1 MKRSAAES
9 AALRL
14 RERRNCH
21 EALCAFRRLCTPAGL
36 VLARGLHDA
45 VIAFTEAL
53 EPSYGC
59 GTHAQ
64 HNCLKLHLD
73 SRDARESD
81 IRCIALYDY
90 EFAEGDLP
98 KAGSWWL
105 GDDLQ
110 QEAGRYILRAEWTD
124 NREVYSFKVHFS
136 SAEVERR

>member
-1 MKRSAAES
+1 MLRSICVKGEIVMKRCATSEDS
-9 AALRL
+9 VRL
-14 RERRNCH
+14 
-21 EALCAFRRLCTPAGL
+21 PDWYWQ
-36 VLARGLHDA
+36 RGLHDA

-53 EPSYGC
+53 EPPYGC

-105 GDDLQ
+105 GDGLQ